1 METFRS
7 IRNSL
12 KNLKIDPAKPIIFHA
27 TLSSLGEVQGG
38 PETVL
43 GALLTVSDIV
53 MSPAFTYGTMLIPET
68 GPENNGLKYG
78 ENSDSNQ
85 TAEFFNM
92 DMPVDNTI
100 GILAETLRQ
109 HPKSDGRS
117 THPILSF
124 TGINV
129 SPALENQ
136 SVSDPLAPLE
146 WLYQQNGYV
155 VLIGTDH
162 TANTSI
168 HYAEKLAGLQQFTR
182 WALTA
187 TGVMEC
193 PGFPGCSRG
202 FDKAEP
208 VLRDITREVRVGNAR
223 VRSLPIQR
231 MVAKLVDILQ
241 ENPLALLCEDH
252 ECLICNDVR
261 KAISS
266 HSVQASTDK
275 KP

>member
-1 METFRS
+1 
-7 IRNSL
+7 
-12 KNLKIDPAKPIIFHA
+12 
-27 TLSSLGEVQGG
+27 
-38 PETVL
+38 
-43 GALLTVSDIV
+43 
-53 MSPAFTYGTMLIPET
+53 
-68 GPENNGLKYG
+68 
-78 ENSDSNQ
+78 
-85 TAEFFNM
+85 
-92 DMPVDNTI
+92 MPVDNTI

-187 TGVMEC
+187 SGVMEC

-223 VRSLPIQR
+223 VRSLPIQP

-252 ECLICNDVR
+252 DCLICNDVR

-275 KP
+275 KS